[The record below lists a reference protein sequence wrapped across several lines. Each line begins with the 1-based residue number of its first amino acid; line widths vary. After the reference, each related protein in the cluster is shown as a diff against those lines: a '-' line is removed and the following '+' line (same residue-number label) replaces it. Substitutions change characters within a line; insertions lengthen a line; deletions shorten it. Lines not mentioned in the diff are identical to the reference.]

1 LILLNLRSGVTSG
14 IHSVGK
20 LGGLSISRI
29 ESEIGPS
36 AVLARGNEVT
46 DPELQRPEFTTSI
59 RHLKVFDSV
68 GRLHGVRRASD
79 ECHLSQPA
87 VTQAVAKLEEQI
99 GVTLLERRASG
110 SYLNEFGIIFH
121 RRTERLFAQFE
132 QALLELGV
140 PGRDIPVARIAGRIS
155 KSQIRSLISIVENG
169 TFAKAARALG
179 VSQTSLQ
186 RAARDLERNL
196 RTPLYAQTASGIV
209 ATPAAAEFAR
219 KVKLALREIQWG
231 IDEVEAARGNI
242 GGEIV
247 IGAML
252 LAGSVVLA
260 SVINELVSA
269 YPNVNVRILNGN
281 ADDMLRYLRTGD
293 VDVVIG
299 LLREPAPD
307 EFVRVALAET
317 PYVVVARHGHPLNQK
332 TEVTLDDLAD
342 YDWIIGTPGASRRN
356 RFDKLFAGRRRPQTR
371 IATCSLPTIR
381 LLLSQ
386 SDRLTL
392 LTSYELMYEEDAL
405 AAVPFGPIEPV
416 PCIGLMTRENWLPTQ
431 LQADFIDLVHKQI
444 VASLMPTKVLKRNSG
459 AASQKRDVPLAV
471 VK

>member
-1 LILLNLRSGVTSG
+1 M
-14 IHSVGK
+14 
-20 LGGLSISRI
+20 
-29 ESEIGPS
+29 
-36 AVLARGNEVT
+36 T
-46 DPELQRPEFTTSI
+46 DPDLHRPEFSTSI

-68 GRLHGVRRASD
+68 GHLHGVRRASED
-79 ECHLSQPA
+79 CHLSQPA
-87 VTQAVAKLEEQI
+87 VTQAIAKLEEQM

-121 RRTERLFAQFE
+121 RRTQRLFAQFE
-132 QALLELGV
+132 QALADLGV
-140 PGRDIPVARIAGRIS
+140 PSRPIPVARIAGRIS
-155 KSQIRSLISIVENG
+155 KTQIRSLISIVENG
-169 TFAKAARALG
+169 SFAHAARALG

-252 LAGSVVLA
+252 LAGSVMLA
-260 SVINELVSA
+260 SVISEFVSA
-269 YPNVNVRILNGN
+269 YPSANVRILNGN

-299 LLREPAPD
+299 LLRDPVPED
-307 EFVRVALAET
+307 LVHRALAET
-317 PYVVVARHGHPLNQK
+317 PYVVVARHGHPLNEK
-332 TEVTLDDLAD
+332 AEVTLDDLAD
-342 YDWIIGTPGASRRN
+342 CEWIIGTPGASRRL
-356 RFDKLFAGRRRPQTR
+356 RFDKLFAGRRRPQAR
-371 IATCSLPTIR
+371 IATCSLPTVR
-381 LLLSQ
+381 LLLTQ

-392 LTSYELMYEEDAL
+392 LTSYELIYEEDAL
-405 AAVPFGPIEPV
+405 TAVPFGPIEPV
-416 PCIGLMTRENWLPTQ
+416 PCIGLTTRENWLPTQ
-431 LQADFIDLVHKQI
+431 LQANFIELIQRQI
-444 VASLMPTKVLKRNSG
+444 VGSLMPTKVLKRSG
-459 AASQKRDVPLAV
+459 ATPSVLRNVSLTQ
-471 VK
+471 

>member
-1 LILLNLRSGVTSG
+1 M
-14 IHSVGK
+14 
-20 LGGLSISRI
+20 
-29 ESEIGPS
+29 
-36 AVLARGNEVT
+36 T
-46 DPELQRPEFTTSI
+46 DSELQRPEFATSI

-68 GRLHGVRRASD
+68 GQLHGVRRASE

-87 VTQAVAKLEEQI
+87 VTQAIAKLEEQM

-121 RRTERLFAQFE
+121 RRTQRLFAQFE
-132 QALLELGV
+132 QALLALGV
-140 PGRDIPVARIAGRIS
+140 PSTPIPVSRIAGRIS
-155 KSQIRSLISIVENG
+155 KTQIRSLISIVENG
-169 TFAKAARALG
+169 SFAQAARALG

-209 ATPAAAEFAR
+209 ATPAATEFAR
-219 KVKLALREIQWG
+219 NVKLALREIQWG

-252 LAGSVVLA
+252 LAGSVMLA
-260 SVINELVSA
+260 SVINEFVSA
-269 YPNVNVRILNGN
+269 YPNANVRILNGN

-299 LLREPAPD
+299 LLREPVPD
-307 EFVRVALAET
+307 DLVHQALAET
-317 PYVVVARHGHPLNQK
+317 PYVVVARHGHPLNEK
-332 TEVTLDDLAD
+332 TQITLDDLAA
-342 YDWIIGTPGASRRN
+342 YEWIIGTPGATRRI
-356 RFDKLFAGRRRPQTR
+356 RFDKLFAGRRRPPAR

-381 LLLSQ
+381 LLLTQ

-392 LTSYELMYEEDAL
+392 LTSYELIYEEDAL
-405 AAVPFGPIEPV
+405 TAVPFGPIEPV
-416 PCIGLMTRENWLPTQ
+416 PTIGLTTRENWLPTQ
-431 LQADFIDLVHKQI
+431 LQANFIDLIHSQI
-444 VASLMPTKVLKRNSG
+444 VGSLTLTKVLKRSG
-459 AASQKRDVPLAV
+459 MGVQRSVQPALTK
-471 VK
+471 